1 MMKKLSLLLL
11 LMASSYAY
19 ADDWQ
24 TTKTTCHES
33 VHPWQFHAA
42 EECAIDFFTLRPF
55 GPAVGNVG
63 TGGGFGGGAHFVH
76 VFDANHIFNAKAL
89 YSWNSSYIFSGQFRI
104 VHSALR
110 TVERKGENGKPGQI
124 DQTKARLD
132 FNATRV
138 DLHAQ
143 DFYGIGP
150 DTTLAQ
156 HAVYHQQ
163 ENWYGMSGYT
173 PIAYF
178 GGVLGILG
186 EVKYLQ
192 PAIKGVSDD
201 PLPSVSTRFGDVGA
215 PGSTTRSDFLETGAG
230 VSLGVPTSRPRTW
243 EKHDAELMYRHY
255 FEQGSGKFSFDR
267 LDGWGNV
274 SLDITQRVADNDQS
288 RSLWQDA
295 WCMENPLKHCL
306 LGTVTLVGRITTSYT
321 SGGNR
326 VPFYLQPT
334 LGGADFEGVDTLRGL
349 VDYRL
354 RAPNRVL
361 MQVNFDKPVYNLG
374 IKGHPLGQYGI
385 YAFFDAGNV
394 SLKPGDLFANGLHK
408 DVGVGFSVAVQNK
421 IVARVYIGFG
431 SGEGSHPNFKTAN
444 VF

>member
-1 MMKKLSLLLL
+1 MMKKISLLLIL
-11 LMASSYAY
+11 VAGAY

-24 TTKTTCHES
+24 TTKQTCHDS
-33 VHPWQFHAA
+33 IHPWQFHTA
-42 EECAIDFFTLRPF
+42 EECVIDFFTLRPL

-76 VFDANHIFNAKAL
+76 DFDSNHLFEAKAL

-104 VHSALR
+104 LHSAFW
-110 TVERKGENGKPGQI
+110 TIQQKGKNGGPGQI
-124 DQTKARLD
+124 DQTKVRLD
-132 FNATRV
+132 FNATRI
-138 DLHAQ
+138 DLHTQ

-150 DTTLAQ
+150 NTTLAQ

-163 ENWYGMSGYT
+163 ENWYGVSGYT

-192 PAIKGVSDD
+192 PVVKGVSDD
-201 PLPSVSTRFGDVGA
+201 PLPSASTLFGDAGA

-230 VSLGVPTSRPRTW
+230 LSLGVPTSRPRAW
-243 EKHDAELMYRHY
+243 EKHEAQLMYRHY
-255 FEQGSGKFSFDR
+255 FEQGPGKFSFDR
-267 LDGWGNV
+267 LDGWTNV
-274 SLDITQRVADNDQS
+274 NLDVTKRVAQDESHS
-288 RSLWQDA
+288 RWQDA
-295 WCMENPLKHCL
+295 WCMENALNHCL
-306 LGTVTLVGRITTSYT
+306 FGTITLNGRFTTSYT
-321 SGGNR
+321 ADGNR

-374 IKGHPLGQYGI
+374 IKGHSLGQYGI

-394 SLKPGDLFANGLHK
+394 SLKPGNLFANGLHK
-408 DVGVGFSVAVQNK
+408 DTGIGFSVAVQNR

-431 SGEGSHPNFKTAN
+431 SGEGSHPNFKAAN
-444 VF
+444 TF